1 MPKWLTGA
9 LCIILVGLCSIAYAQ
24 QSFYSIHISSHKQKS
39 RADAEIKALAAKG
52 LEVFSR
58 HVAVKGKGKW
68 YRVYVGKYA
77 SRKEAVEQVQRL
89 KQMRVSKYFAVK
101 KLTENKTTATD
112 AIIAAPVILTPPASN
127 APPTEAEAV
136 KYYLFVGFYRDL
148 GQALDEVS
156 RLNDALAAAAYGY
169 SALLT
174 RETMADG
181 MMYRVYVSTFL
192 NRPQAAEI
200 GAELKSKKILTA
212 FYIPVQTPQ
221 DMITGTMPGPETGA
235 AAVTVAAAKTSA
247 PMATPKKSPPEKTQ
261 KTAAAE
267 PDQKPATKSTSA
279 AADAKDFNRFTVM
292 LKGGAYS
299 PQNVNRFAITDTSG
313 PTVYRISDE
322 AAPQIGLE
330 GALRFNPII
339 GLYANA
345 DTVFLKGVNWYNISA
360 GPILTVQTDDGVMPY
375 LKGGAVYSNFSWNDA
390 PGKFDPSVGWEVG
403 AGLNFLKSNL
413 KLGIDFNYRNLSF
426 DYKAPSPSVSAT
438 EDSLDLSGFSLMAT
452 ISYWF

>member
-1 MPKWLTGA
+1 MPKWLTGT
-9 LCIILVGLCSIAYAQ
+9 LCIMLMGLCSIAFAQ
-24 QSFYSIHISSHKQKS
+24 QSFYSIHISSHKQKTQ
-39 RADAEIKALAAKG
+39 ADAEIKALAAKG
-52 LEVFSR
+52 LDVFSR
-58 HVAVKGKGKW
+58 HEAVQGKGKW
-68 YRVYVGKYA
+68 YRIYVGEYA
-77 SRKEAVEQVQRL
+77 SRKEAAGEVQRL
-89 KQMRVSKYFAVK
+89 KQMRVSKYFAVR
-101 KLTENKTTATD
+101 KLTEDKATATD
-112 AIIAAPVILTPPASN
+112 AIIAAPATLTPPAD
-127 APPTEAEAV
+127 AKAV

-148 GQALDEVS
+148 AQAENEVS
-156 RLNDALAAAAYGY
+156 RLNGALAAYGY
-169 SALLT
+169 RALLT
-174 RETMADG
+174 LERMADG
-181 MMYRVYVSTFL
+181 MMYRVYVGIFS
-192 NRPQAAEI
+192 NRQQAADI
-200 GAELKSKKILTA
+200 GAELKGKKILTA

-221 DMITGTMPGPETGA
+221 DMIAGTMPGPETMA

-261 KTAAAE
+261 KAAAAE
-267 PDQKPATKSTSA
+267 PDKKPAAKSTTA

-322 AAPQIGLE
+322 AAPQLGLE
-330 GALRFNPII
+330 GALRFNPYI

-360 GPILTVQTDDGVMPY
+360 GPILTVQTDDGVIPY
-375 LKGGAVYSNFSWNDA
+375 LKGGAIYSNFSWNDA

-426 DYKAPSPSVSAT
+426 DYKAPSDPSVSAT